1 VFAIDTM
8 PKAIQVIS
16 LIVPA
21 RYFVTIVKAVFLKG
35 IGLGVLWTE
44 LAYLALYAAIVFW
57 LSVRKMNQKVA

>member
-1 VFAIDTM
+1 
-8 PKAIQVIS
+8 
-16 LIVPA
+16 
-21 RYFVTIVKAVFLKG
+21 VKAVFLKG